1 MGISAAFEIGK
12 SGLKLFQV
20 AAEVTS
26 ENIANVNTPGYS
38 RQRVVL
44 QTAPPTTHN
53 GFPLGTGVRV
63 QTVERYYDAL
73 LQKQLVNGATT
84 SKYNSTKSEVLQQI
98 EPIFNELAQ
107 DGLGAAISG
116 FFNAW
121 QDLTVNPT
129 GQPERQAVLSRAQ
142 ILTDQFH
149 YISRTLTDAIS
160 QQEES
165 IIPQV
170 NDINRVVKQIALLNG
185 NINITEL
192 VDGNANEMRDQRDYL
207 IRQLAE
213 QIGVKYTE
221 NDDGTTDVFVTDSA
235 TGTNYYLV
243 NGTQY
248 GTVNAAGTPAVVT
261 VTDYLG
267 ANSPALDPTSATP
280 FYSSDTAGGKLW
292 ATLQMR
298 DTFIPAY
305 QVYVDNLADV
315 LVNGE
320 AGPPLKQGINAVH
333 TSGFDLSG
341 AAGLN
346 LFSVTAG
353 SEAAT
358 IELNPLVTVFR
369 LAASGSATAV
379 GNNSN
384 ALNMVQLQNESY
396 TTLSGSSFNTYYN
409 TLVAQVGVD
418 IQAAQ
423 NVVRQDAAYMKQL
436 TALRDSNSGVS
447 LDEEL
452 ANLIQYQRSYQASA
466 KLITTATEMMDTVL
480 AMIR

>member
-12 SGLKLFQV
+12 SGLKIFQI

-38 RQRVVL
+38 RQRVLL

-53 GFPLGTGVRV
+53 GFPLGTGARV

-73 LQKQLVNGATT
+73 LQKQLVNAGTT
-84 SKYNSTKSEVLQQI
+84 SGYNLTKSQVLQQI
-98 EPIFNELAQ
+98 EPVFNEIAQ
-107 DGLGAAISG
+107 EGLGTATTK

-121 QDLTVNPT
+121 QDLSLNPT
-129 GQPERQAVLSRAQ
+129 GQAERQAVFSRAQ

-149 YISRTLTDAIS
+149 YVSRTLSDAIT

-165 IIPQV
+165 ITPQV
-170 NDINRVVKQIALLNG
+170 NEINRVVKQIALLNG

-192 VDGNANEMRDQRDYL
+192 VAGNANEMRDQRDYL

-213 QIGVKYTE
+213 QVGVKYTE
-221 NDDGTTDVFVTDSA
+221 NDDGTTDVFVTNSA

-267 ANSPALDPTSATP
+267 ASSPALDPTSATP
-280 FYSSDTAGGKLW
+280 FYSSDTTGGKLW
-292 ATLQMR
+292 ATLKMR
-298 DTFIPAY
+298 DVTIPAY
-305 QVYVDNLADV
+305 LVQVDALAAG
-315 LVNGE
+315 LV
-320 AGPPLKQGINAVH
+320 AAVNTQH
-333 TSGFDLSG
+333 AAGFDLTG
-341 AAGLN
+341 TAGANFFTAAGT
-346 LFSVTAG
+346 TAASIAVAPG
-353 SEAAT
+353 
-358 IELNPLVTVFR
+358 LTVNQ
-369 LAASGSATAV
+369 LAASDSTTSPG
-379 GNNSN
+379 GNAN
-384 ALNMVQLQNESY
+384 ALAMAQLLNDA
-396 TTLSGSSFNTYYN
+396 TTMGTSTFNNYYN
-409 TLVAQVGVD
+409 SLVAQVGLDV
-418 IQAAQ
+418 QSAKT
-423 NVVRQDAAYMKQL
+423 VVAQDAAFMKQL
-436 TALRDSNSGVS
+436 TTLRDSNSGVS

-466 KLITTATEMMDTVL
+466 KLITTATDMMDIVL
-480 AMIR
+480 AMV